1 MTADLGLQIFVFSV
15 MHSTDRCNH
24 PTVCWGHR
32 GGKKGKVPGLRG
44 NEFSPLE
51 EDNWGELCVVV
62 VSEVKPPKCERLCLS
77 HRMRV

>member
-1 MTADLGLQIFVFSV
+1 MARRARSLASGA
-15 MHSTDRCNH
+15 
-24 PTVCWGHR
+24 
-32 GGKKGKVPGLRG
+32 